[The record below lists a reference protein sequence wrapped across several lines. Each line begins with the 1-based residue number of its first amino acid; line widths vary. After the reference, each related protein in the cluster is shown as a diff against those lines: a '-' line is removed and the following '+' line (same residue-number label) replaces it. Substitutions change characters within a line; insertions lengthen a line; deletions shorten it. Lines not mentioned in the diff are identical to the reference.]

1 MTEQVMMQPE
11 MVEGLKQ
18 FHPDELTPEE
28 LAAIDQ
34 ADDIARAQEAE
45 RKENTVENLAQA
57 LQEFDN
63 APNIYDLEGW
73 KDQYGVIHMSTVTG
87 EDVYLWRVLKR
98 SEYKQLFKTGAL
110 NERIRG
116 EDTIV
121 RKCLLWPQPNDV
133 FMNSSGA
140 GIVSTLKEQIM
151 HQSGF
156 IPEQQAIQMIKM
168 I

>member
-34 ADDIARAQEAE
+34 ADDIARAQEVE
-45 RKENTVENLAQA
+45 RKENTIENLAQA

-63 APNIYDLEGW
+63 APSIYDLEGW

-98 SEYKQLFKTGAL
+98 SEYKQLFKNWRT
-110 NERIRG
+110 
-116 EDTIV
+116 
-121 RKCLLWPQPNDV
+121 K
-133 FMNSSGA
+133 
-140 GIVSTLKEQIM
+140 
-151 HQSGF
+151 
-156 IPEQQAIQMIKM
+156 
-168 I
+168 